1 MNVDLNETVTISLDN
16 YNSMVKQIKKLKEDV
31 AQKEIIVE
39 TKPKWFE
46 IAQLAAIF
54 LIALSIIANWLM
66 LTI

>member
-31 AQKEIIVE
+31 AQKEIIIE
-39 TKPKWFE
+39 IKPKWFD
-46 IAQLAAIF
+46 IAQLAAIY
-54 LIALSIIANWLM
+54 LIALSLIANWIM